1 MYKEIT
7 IDDVKENTV
16 YEHAL
21 GLASEALHNIILH
34 DVLFEKFENSRKLD
48 RKSFYGICAD
58 YAVKNYGGDINF
70 NSKQFDYVMA
80 FISNILYFTFTDN
93 TFENLKEE
101 REELKDLM
109 YFTVHTAMSIFE
121 NLVTYDKGYTIVYG
135 KIDAN
140 IAATE
145 GGGKKC

>member
-16 YEHAL
+16 YEHAI

-34 DVLFEKFENSRKLD
+34 DILFEKFENSRKLD
-48 RKSFYGICAD
+48 RKSFYEICAD
-58 YAVKNYGGDINF
+58 YAVKNYGGNINF
-70 NSKQFDYVMA
+70 NPKQFDYVMA
-80 FISNILYFTFTDN
+80 FISNILYFSFTDN
-93 TFENLKEE
+93 TFEIIKEE

-109 YFTVHTAMSIFE
+109 YFTANTASNIFE
-121 NLVTYDKGYTIVYG
+121 NLVTYDMGYTKVYG

-140 IAATE
+140 IMEDQGA
-145 GGGKKC
+145 K

>member
-1 MYKEIT
+1 MYKELT

-21 GLASEALHNIILH
+21 GLSAEALHNIILH

-48 RKSFYGICAD
+48 RKSFYEICAD

-70 NSKQFDYVMA
+70 NPKQFDYVMA
-80 FISNILYFTFTDN
+80 FISNILYFAFKDN
-93 TFENLKEE
+93 EFEIMKEE
-101 REELKDLM
+101 REELKDLI
-109 YFTVHTAMSIFE
+109 YFTVNTASNIFE
-121 NLVTYDKGYTIVYG
+121 NLVNYDSGYTKLYG

-140 IAATE
+140 IPATE
-145 GGGKKC
+145 GAK

>member
-1 MYKEIT
+1 MYKELT

-16 YEHAL
+16 YVHAI
-21 GLASEALHNIILH
+21 GLASEALYNIILH
-34 DVLFEKFENSRKLD
+34 DILFEKFENSRKLD

-70 NSKQFDYVMA
+70 NPKQFDYVMA

-101 REELKDLM
+101 REELKNLI
-109 YFTVHTAMSIFE
+109 YFTANTASHIFE
-121 NLVTYDKGYTIVYG
+121 NLVIYDMGYTKVYG

-140 IAATE
+140 IPATE
-145 GGGKKC
+145 GAK

>member
-16 YEHAL
+16 YAHAI

-34 DVLFEKFENSRKLD
+34 DILFEKFENSRKLD

-58 YAVKNYGGDINF
+58 YAVKNYGGNINF
-70 NSKQFDYVMA
+70 NPKQFDYVMA

-101 REELKDLM
+101 REELKDLK

-140 IAATE
+140 IMEDRGA
-145 GGGKKC
+145 K